1 MMHAPHARTTGHSG
15 ALTAFLDPED
25 IALLTPLPDADWD
38 TLRRRA
44 LRRLAWGFC
53 TPRNLWRHR
62 GRYLYDVIGF
72 SWAGIYRSL
81 RVGSIVT
88 TSYRNEGH
96 FRAGERIFGTGD
108 FFSGL
113 LRLPRT
119 ADASGELVRLVNLR
133 HHVAGVVSP
142 APGGGVRVLDGYEA
156 DYTYVATAF
165 IECLRRGYALCGTDA
180 ESGRGRRIAEELCTI
195 LYQVAG
201 AVGLGRMPRDLAAHE
216 RFCSAYERRLEER
229 PSSGRVRRMAQEIAW
244 RILPVTAALSDCS
257 CAEHVR
263 RHLDPV
269 TAAYLVPDPARLA
282 DLEPRRVEW
291 GHRLAGMGDQIAER
305 SAARSALWSRDDVAV
320 LREAYGR
327 AGSRTT
333 ADRLIGA
340 VLLHA
345 LEEGAGRPAY
355 PRRTI
360 RLAAGEPLI
369 AEGMTVGEM
378 VIVLSATAPL
388 VVLKRMEGEAE
399 PREVATLE
407 CPTVLG
413 EIGMWRG
420 RPAVATVL
428 CREPAT
434 LDVVAIDAGRFA
446 ALREDSG
453 FRTATAAEVQRRLAI
468 NTALLGSRL
477 HDEAQRTGD
486 PRLRSVSQLLAF
498 LSGDSHVPL
507 DAVLDLPD
515 EATPAE
521 CVDALR
527 EQAETLVTGGV
538 LSGDLRAFLQ
548 EVVATIG

>member
-1 MMHAPHARTTGHSG
+1 
-15 ALTAFLDPED
+15 
-25 IALLTPLPDADWD
+25 
-38 TLRRRA
+38 
-44 LRRLAWGFC
+44 
-53 TPRNLWRHR
+53 
-62 GRYLYDVIGF
+62 
-72 SWAGIYRSL
+72 
-81 RVGSIVT
+81 
-88 TSYRNEGH
+88 
-96 FRAGERIFGTGD
+96 
-108 FFSGL
+108 
-113 LRLPRT
+113 
-119 ADASGELVRLVNLR
+119 
-133 HHVAGVVSP
+133 
-142 APGGGVRVLDGYEA
+142 
-156 DYTYVATAF
+156 
-165 IECLRRGYALCGTDA
+165 
-180 ESGRGRRIAEELCTI
+180 
-195 LYQVAG
+195 
-201 AVGLGRMPRDLAAHE
+201 
-216 RFCSAYERRLEER
+216 
-229 PSSGRVRRMAQEIAW
+229 
-244 RILPVTAALSDCS
+244 
-257 CAEHVR
+257 
-263 RHLDPV
+263 
-269 TAAYLVPDPARLA
+269 
-282 DLEPRRVEW
+282 
-291 GHRLAGMGDQIAER
+291 
-305 SAARSALWSRDDVAV
+305 
-320 LREAYGR
+320 
-327 AGSRTT
+327 
-333 ADRLIGA
+333 
-340 VLLHA
+340 
-345 LEEGAGRPAY
+345 
-355 PRRTI
+355 
-360 RLAAGEPLI
+360 
-369 AEGMTVGEM
+369 
-378 VIVLSATAPL
+378 
-388 VVLKRMEGEAE
+388 MEGEAE